1 MRESATAPALLRFP
15 LSRKIRIRKITM
27 TELVSSMADKID
39 RTVQRVIPLAYRVR
53 RTGRRLV
60 RRALRKPRSVSE
72 GPNLLPLLIQV
83 LASFTKADGVI
94 MEEEIDSSLGFLRYD
109 YPEAVYSE
117 LRQLFRQ
124 ALYEQQDLAVMAQKL
139 GAQLSTERKI
149 MLGVQLYDLISQAG
163 LKQEQVVQFYSFM
176 SQLGMAA
183 QAIDIVYQLNA
194 SEDSDPSIYQRGASP
209 LESLSFG
216 TNGKADVTLKNL
228 TDNDRLLAFR
238 YHDLILLNN
247 YSGQNVS
254 VRGRP
259 LVRGGFCRIYPG
271 QRILV
276 GDQVLSYQDLAQ
288 YFNAKKNVSLPQ
300 IFIRVNGDSDEV
312 ELERARTRE
321 TALEVTFG
329 LKVKVKALK
338 DVDAELNGTHLRAG
352 TLVHATLQDRIVF
365 HNDSE
370 LDLLDLRR
378 RARALGGRFQLK
390 ASKSEYLVSNNP
402 SLLEADDILLSP
414 GTAGDVLLKI
424 FCDYDKRIG
433 TLEVLEADRPIMV
446 GETNVRTTSPLKDG
460 DTIRIDV
467 GQFLKCNFSER
478 IIEEERNII
487 RTLEVSE
494 VTHRF
499 GGGEIGLEG
508 ISFNVVRGELVC
520 VMGASGSGKS
530 TLLRVLAGQL
540 EPTSGQVLLNN
551 QSLYPNLEQLRRYIS
566 YIPQED
572 AFDEHL
578 TISEN
583 LQFAAAIRSP
593 HLSRR
598 DRTRRLEGKLVELG
612 LSERRDAV
620 VGTAIK
626 KRLSGG
632 ERKRLNIGLD
642 MIGSADVY
650 LFDEPTSGLSSKDSE
665 HVIEIIRSMAH
676 NKIIIVTI
684 HQPSSKLF
692 QMFHKAILL
701 DKGGRLVFFGTPTD
715 MLRYFAEA
723 EHQHQFGAE
732 LGACPSCGTTRP
744 EFIFDVLETPLR
756 DLSGDVIYEEN
767 SRGHLVAARRYSPEF
782 WRDKYEAFRLIQ
794 DVKQVSLRK
803 EAPSALP
810 AAPVQKKRLPFR
822 WHDEWI
828 QFRTVLRRAFVSKL
842 RNRANLVIT
851 IGVSPVLALL
861 IATILRYSESGTYD
875 FASAYHI
882 PTFLFLGLIVAMF
895 LGLTNSAD
903 DIIRDRPVLQRE
915 RNVNVRLSYYV
926 VSKTLTLGVFALVQ
940 CILFVMIGNYVLQI
954 RGMFWI
960 DLAIMFMTAMGG
972 VALGLLI
979 SSLVADPK
987 TAANIVPLV
996 LIPQII
1002 MGGALIKYEDMN
1014 RNLGLL
1020 YTFTRWFSEH
1030 PNKEQNKKMD
1040 SKLQVPFICQFIA
1053 MRWSYE
1059 EMIVAQAKLNPVTR
1073 RQDRTQREID
1083 RIVARHDTRPE
1094 SRRRLNDL
1102 KDTLAMLSGL
1112 EAKTPDDLDRYLG
1125 VIDQVIGGKQ
1135 PFDRSQFKDANGPV
1149 TAETLYLNQKV
1160 SDLISN
1166 AEMEQSDYRRGGK
1179 PNVFFGQY
1187 KQYFGMKVDVL
1198 VFNTIVLIGSSLALL
1213 GLLHWILRRQL
1224 EVRRT

>member
-1 MRESATAPALLRFP
+1 
-15 LSRKIRIRKITM
+15 M
-27 TELVSSMADKID
+27 TELVTSVADKID
-39 RTVQRVIPLAYRVR
+39 RAVQRVTPFAYRVR
-53 RTGRRLV
+53 RQGRRLM

-83 LASFTKADGVI
+83 LASFSKADGVLL
-94 MEEEIDSSLGFLRYD
+94 EEEIDSSLGFLRYD

-124 ALYEQQDLAVMAQKL
+124 ALYEQQDLAAMAQKL
-139 GAQLSTERKI
+139 SAQLSTERKI

-163 LKQEQVVQFYSFM
+163 LKQEQVVAFYSFM

-216 TNGKADVTLKNL
+216 NNGKADVLLKSL
-228 TDNDRLLAFR
+228 AEADRLLAFR
-238 YHDLILLNN
+238 YHELILLKN
-247 YSGQNVS
+247 YSAQNVS

-276 GDQVLSYQDLAQ
+276 GDQVLSYQELAQ
-288 YFNAKKNVSLPQ
+288 YFNAKKNVSVPQ
-300 IFIRVNGDSDEV
+300 IFIRVNKDSDEV
-312 ELERARTRE
+312 GLERARTRE
-321 TALEVTFG
+321 SALEIAFG
-329 LKVKVKALK
+329 LKVRVKALR
-338 DVDAELNGTHLRAG
+338 DVDAVLNNIKLKSGT
-352 TLVHATLQDRIVF
+352 VVEATLGDRIIF

-370 LDLLDLRR
+370 MDLMDLRR

-414 GTAGDVLLKI
+414 GTSGDVLLKI
-424 FCDYDKRIG
+424 LCDYDQRVG
-433 TLEVLEADRPIMV
+433 QVEVLQADRPITV
-446 GETNVRTTSPLKDG
+446 GDTPVRNFARLKDG

-467 GQFLKCNFSER
+467 GQFLRCNFSER

-487 RTLEVSE
+487 RSLEVSE

-499 GGGEIGLEG
+499 SSDEIGLDG
-508 ISFNVVRGELVC
+508 ISFNITRGELVC

-530 TLLRVLAGQL
+530 TLLKVLAGQL
-540 EPTSGQVLLNN
+540 QPTSGQILLNR
-551 QSLYPNLEQLRRYIS
+551 QSLYPNLDRLKRYIS
-566 YIPQED
+566 YVPQED

-578 TISEN
+578 TIGEN
-583 LQFAAAIRSP
+583 LQFAAAMRSP

-598 DRTRRLEGKLVELG
+598 DRMRRLDAKLIELG
-612 LSERRDAV
+612 LGERRDAV
-620 VGTAIK
+620 VGSAVK
-626 KRLSGG
+626 KTLSGG

-642 MIGSADVY
+642 MIGMSDVY

-701 DKGGRLVFFGTPTD
+701 DKGGRLVFFGAPSD

-732 LGACPSCGTTRP
+732 LGGCPSCGTTRP

-756 DLSGDVIYEEN
+756 DLSGDIIYEEN
-767 SRGHLVAARRYSPEF
+767 SRGQLVAARRYSPDF

-794 DVKQVSLRK
+794 DVKQVSLHKEPVAPLPLAPAQRK
-803 EAPSALP
+803 RVPI
-810 AAPVQKKRLPFR
+810 R
-822 WHDEWI
+822 WHDEWT
-828 QFRTVLRRAFVSKL
+828 QFRTLLRRSFISKL
-842 RNRANLVIT
+842 RNRANLIIT
-851 IGVSPVLALL
+851 IGVAPVLALL
-861 IATILRYSESGTYD
+861 IATLLRYSESARYD

-882 PTFLFLGLIVAMF
+882 PTFLFLSLIVAMF

-903 DIIRDRPVLQRE
+903 DIIRDRAVLQRE
-915 RNVNVRLSYYV
+915 RNLDVRLPYYV
-926 VSKTLTLGVFALVQ
+926 ISKTLTLGVFALVQ
-940 CILFVMIGNYVLQI
+940 CVLFVLIGNYVLQI

-960 DLAIMFMTAMGG
+960 DLGIMLMTAMGG
-972 VALGLLI
+972 VSLGLVI

-1014 RNLGLL
+1014 RNLALV
-1020 YTFTRWFSEH
+1020 YTFTRWFHEH
-1030 PNKEQNKKMD
+1030 PTKEGGKKVE
-1040 SKLQVPFICQFIA
+1040 SKLQVPFVCQFIA

-1059 EMIVAQAKLNPVTR
+1059 EMIVAQAKLNPLTR
-1073 RQDRTQREID
+1073 RQDRAQQEID
-1083 RIVARHDTRPE
+1083 RIVAKHRQDPAE
-1094 SRRRLNDL
+1094 SKRLDEL
-1102 KDTLAMLSGL
+1102 KDVLAMLSGL
-1112 EAKTPDDLDRYLG
+1112 EAKSTPELDHYLG
-1125 VIDQVIGGKQ
+1125 VIDQILDRKR
-1135 PFDRSQFKDANGPV
+1135 PFDHALFKDAKGPV
-1149 TAETLYLNQKV
+1149 TAEQIYVNQKV

-1166 AEMEQSDYRRGGK
+1166 AEMEQSDYRRGNR
-1179 PNVFFGQY
+1179 PNVFFGAQKRY
-1187 KQYFGMKVDVL
+1187 LGVKIGVFA
-1198 VFNTIVLIGSSLALL
+1198 FNTIVLIGSTLGLL
-1213 GLLHWILRRQL
+1213 GFLHWILRRQL
-1224 EVRRT
+1224 EVRRN

>member
-1 MRESATAPALLRFP
+1 
-15 LSRKIRIRKITM
+15 
-27 TELVSSMADKID
+27 
-39 RTVQRVIPLAYRVR
+39 
-53 RTGRRLV
+53 
-60 RRALRKPRSVSE
+60 
-72 GPNLLPLLIQV
+72 
-83 LASFTKADGVI
+83 
-94 MEEEIDSSLGFLRYD
+94 
-109 YPEAVYSE
+109 
-117 LRQLFRQ
+117 
-124 ALYEQQDLAVMAQKL
+124 
-139 GAQLSTERKI
+139 
-149 MLGVQLYDLISQAG
+149 
-163 LKQEQVVQFYSFM
+163 
-176 SQLGMAA
+176 MAA

-194 SEDSDPSIYQRGASP
+194 SEDSDPSIYQHGASP

-216 TNGKADVTLKNL
+216 PNGKADIILKNL
-228 TDNDRLLAFR
+228 TETDRLMAFR
-238 YHDLILLNN
+238 YHDLILLKN

-276 GDQVLSYQDLAQ
+276 GDQVLSYQELAQ

-300 IFIRVNGDSDEV
+300 IFIRVNKDSDEV
-312 ELERARTRE
+312 QLERSRSRE
-321 TALEVTFG
+321 SALRVTFG
-329 LKVKVKALK
+329 LNVRVKALR
-338 DVDAELNGTHLRAG
+338 DVNAELNAVKLKAG
-352 TLVHATLQDRIVF
+352 TQVEATLEDKIVF

-370 LDLLDLRR
+370 LDLSDLRR

-390 ASKSEYLVSNNP
+390 ASKSEYLVSNDP
-402 SLLEADDILLSP
+402 SRLEADDILLSP
-414 GTAGDVLLKI
+414 GTSGDVVLKI
-424 FCDYDKRIG
+424 FCDYDQRVG
-433 TLEVLEADRPIMV
+433 VLEVIEADRPIMV
-446 GETNVRTTSPLKDG
+446 GDEPVRTTAQLKDG

-467 GQFLKCNFSER
+467 GQILRCNFSER

-487 RTLEVSE
+487 RTLEVNE
-494 VTHRF
+494 VTQRF
-499 GGGEIGLEG
+499 GKGEIGLEG
-508 ISFNVVRGELVC
+508 ISFSVTRGELVC

-540 EPTSGQVLLNN
+540 QPTSGDVFLNG
-551 QSLYPNLEQLRRYIS
+551 QSLYQNLDSLKQYVS
-566 YIPQED
+566 YMPQQD

-578 TISEN
+578 TIGEN
-583 LQFAAAIRSP
+583 LLFAAAIRAP

-598 DRTRRLEGKLVELG
+598 DRSRRLEAKLIELG
-612 LSERRDAV
+612 LGERRDAV
-620 VGTAIK
+620 VGSPESKA
-626 KRLSGG
+626 LSGG

-642 MIGSADVY
+642 MIGMSDVY

-665 HVIEIIRSMAH
+665 HVMEIIRGLSH
-676 NKIIIVTI
+676 NKIVVVTI

-701 DKGGRLVFFGTPTD
+701 DKGGRLVFFGTPSD

-756 DLSGDVIYEEN
+756 DLSGDIIYEEN
-767 SRGHLVAARRYSPEF
+767 SRGQLVAARRYSPDF

-794 DVKQVSLRK
+794 DVKQVSLLQ
-803 EAPSALP
+803 ETVAPLP
-810 AAPVQKKRLPFR
+810 APVQRKRLPLR
-822 WHDEWI
+822 WHDEWT
-828 QFRTVLRRAFVSKL
+828 QFRTLLRRSFLSKL

-861 IATILRYSESGTYD
+861 IATILRYSENGTYD

-915 RNVNVRLSYYV
+915 RNIKVRLSYYV
-926 VSKTLTLGVFALVQ
+926 ISKTLTLGVFALIQ
-940 CILFVMIGNYVLQI
+940 CILFVLIGNSVLQI

-960 DLAIMFMTAMGG
+960 DIGIMFMTAMSG

-1014 RNLGLL
+1014 RNLALL
-1020 YTFTRWFSEH
+1020 HSLSHWFNEH
-1030 PNKEQNKKMD
+1030 PNTDKTVKTE
-1040 SKLQVPFICQFIA
+1040 SKLQVPFVCQFIA

-1059 EMIVAQAKLNPVTR
+1059 EMVVAEAKLNPLTR
-1073 RQDRTQREID
+1073 RQDRTNDEIQNLAPKAKTPEQRG
-1083 RIVARHDTRPE
+1083 
-1094 SRRRLNDL
+1094 RLNDL
-1102 KDTLAMLSGL
+1102 KDVLALLSGL
-1112 EAKTPDDLDRYLG
+1112 EGRSAKDIDHYLKLVDP
-1125 VIDQVIGGKQ
+1125 VIAGKQ
-1135 PFDRSQFKDANGPV
+1135 RFDRSLSKDAKGPI
-1149 TAETLYLNQKV
+1149 TAEQIYVNQKV
-1160 SDLISN
+1160 SDLISK
-1166 AEMEQSDYRRGGK
+1166 AEMEQNDYRRGKK
-1179 PNVFFGQY
+1179 PNVFFGLQ
-1187 KQYFGMKVDVL
+1187 KRYFGFKFGVFT
-1198 VFNTIVLIGSSLALL
+1198 FNTIVLIVSTLGLL
-1213 GLLHWILRRQL
+1213 VLLHWILRKQL
-1224 EVRRT
+1224 EVVRRS

>member
-1 MRESATAPALLRFP
+1 M
-15 LSRKIRIRKITM
+15 
-27 TELVSSMADKID
+27 VSSVADKID
-39 RTVQRVIPLAYRVR
+39 RAVQRVTPLAYRVR
-53 RTGRRLV
+53 RTGRRWV

-83 LASFTKADGVI
+83 LASFSKADGVLL
-94 MEEEIDSSLGFLRYD
+94 EEEIDSSLGFLRYD

-124 ALYEQQDLAVMAQKL
+124 ALYEQQDLAAMAQKL

-163 LKQEQVVQFYSFM
+163 LKQEQVVAFYSFM

-209 LESLSFG
+209 LESLSFA
-216 TNGKADVTLKNL
+216 TNGKADVILKNL
-228 TDNDRLLAFR
+228 DGNDRLMAFR
-238 YHDLILLNN
+238 YHDLILLKN

-276 GDQVLSYQDLAQ
+276 GNQVLSYQELAQ

-300 IFIRVNGDSDEV
+300 ILIRVNKDSDEV
-312 ELERARTRE
+312 ELERSRTRE
-321 TALEVTFG
+321 SSLRVTFG
-329 LKVKVKALK
+329 LKVRVKALR
-338 DVDAELNGTHLRAG
+338 DVDAELNGIKLKAG
-352 TLVHATLQDRIVF
+352 TQVEATLEDKIIF

-370 LDLLDLRR
+370 MDLIDLRR

-390 ASKSEYLVSNNP
+390 ASKSEYLVSNDP
-402 SLLEADDILLSP
+402 SRLEADDILLSP
-414 GTAGDVLLKI
+414 GTSGDVLLKI
-424 FCDYDKRIG
+424 FCDYDQRVGLLQVI
-433 TLEVLEADRPIMV
+433 EADRPIIV
-446 GETNVRTTSPLKDG
+446 GDTPVRTTAPLKDG

-467 GQFLKCNFSER
+467 GQFLRCNFSER

-487 RTLEVSE
+487 RTLEVNE

-499 GGGEIGLEG
+499 SKGEIGLEG
-508 ISFNVVRGELVC
+508 ISFSVTRGELVC

-540 EPTSGQVLLNN
+540 QPTNGEVILNG
-551 QSLYPNLEQLRRYIS
+551 QSLYPNLDALKRYIS
-566 YIPQED
+566 YMPQQD

-578 TISEN
+578 TIGEN

-598 DRTRRLEGKLVELG
+598 DRMRRLDAKLIELG
-612 LSERRDAV
+612 LGERRDAV
-620 VGTAIK
+620 VGSADK
-626 KRLSGG
+626 KTLSGG

-642 MIGSADVY
+642 MIGMSDVY

-665 HVIEIIRSMAH
+665 HVIEIIRGMAH

-701 DKGGRLVFFGTPTD
+701 DKGGRLVFFGTPSD

-756 DLSGDVIYEEN
+756 DISGDIIYEEN
-767 SRGHLVAARRYSPEF
+767 SRGQLVAARRYSPEF

-803 EAPSALP
+803 EPVAPLP
-810 AAPVQKKRLPFR
+810 AAPAQKKSLPFR
-822 WHDEWI
+822 WHDEWT
-828 QFRTVLRRAFVSKL
+828 QFRTLLRRSFISKL

-861 IATILRYSESGTYD
+861 IATILRYSDSGKYD

-882 PTFLFLGLIVAMF
+882 PTFLFLSLIVAMF

-915 RNVNVRLSYYV
+915 RNLNVRLSYYV
-926 VSKTLTLGVFALVQ
+926 ISKTLTLGIFALIQ
-940 CILFVMIGNYVLQI
+940 CVLFVLIGNYALQI

-960 DLAIMFMTAMGG
+960 DLGIMLMTAMGG
-972 VALGLLI
+972 VSLGLLI

-1014 RNLGLL
+1014 RNLALVYAL
-1020 YTFTRWFSEH
+1020 THWFSEH
-1030 PNKEQNKKMD
+1030 PNIEQEKKMG
-1040 SKLQVPFICQFIA
+1040 SKLEVPFVCQFIA

-1059 EMIVAQAKLNPVTR
+1059 ETIVAQAKLNPLTR

-1083 RIVARHDTRPE
+1083 RIVAEHRQDPAE
-1094 SRRRLNDL
+1094 SKRLEEL
-1102 KDTLAMLSGL
+1102 KETLALLSGL
-1112 EAKTPDDLDRYLG
+1112 EANSVSELDHYLG
-1125 VIDQVIGGKQ
+1125 LIDQILDGKR
-1135 PFDRSQFKDANGPV
+1135 PFDRALFKNAAGPI
-1149 TAETLYLNQKV
+1149 TAEQIYVNQKV

-1166 AEMEQSDYRRGGK
+1166 AEMEQSDYRRGNR
-1179 PNVFFGQY
+1179 PNVFFGAQ
-1187 KQYFGMKVDVL
+1187 KRHFGIKIGVF
-1198 VFNTIVLIGSSLALL
+1198 VFNTVVLIGSTLGLL

-1224 EVRRT
+1224 EVRRG

>member
-1 MRESATAPALLRFP
+1 
-15 LSRKIRIRKITM
+15 M
-27 TELVSSMADKID
+27 TELVTTVADKID
-39 RTVQRVIPLAYRVR
+39 RAVQKVTPFAYRIQR
-53 RTGRRLV
+53 RGRRWM

-83 LASFTKADGVI
+83 LASFSKADGVLL
-94 MEEEIDSSLGFLRYD
+94 EEEIDSSLGFLRYD
-109 YPEAVYSE
+109 YPETVYSE

-124 ALYEQQDLAVMAQKL
+124 ALYEQQDLSAMAQKL
-139 GAQLSTERKI
+139 SAQLSTERKI

-163 LKQEQVVQFYSFM
+163 LKQEQVVAFYSFM

-194 SEDSDPSIYQRGASP
+194 SEDSDPAIYQRGASP

-216 TNGKADVTLKNL
+216 TNGRPDVTIKGLSGS
-228 TDNDRLLAFR
+228 DRLLAFR
-238 YHDLILLNN
+238 YHDLILLKN
-247 YSGQNVS
+247 YSGQSVS

-276 GDQVLSYQDLAQ
+276 GDQVLTYQELAA

-300 IFIRVNGDSDEV
+300 IFVRVRKGVDEV

-321 TALEVTFG
+321 SSLEITFG
-329 LKVKVKALK
+329 LKVRVKALK
-338 DVDAELNGTHLRAG
+338 DVDAVLNGTKLKAG
-352 TLVHATLQDRIVF
+352 TEVEASLEDRIIF

-370 LDLLDLRR
+370 LDFTDLRR
-378 RARALGGRFQLK
+378 RARAMGGRFQLK

-414 GTAGDVLLKI
+414 GTSGDVLLKI
-424 FCDYDKRIG
+424 FCDYDKRVG
-433 TLEVLEADRPIMV
+433 QLEVIEADRPIMV
-446 GETNVRTTSPLKDG
+446 GEVAVRTTAPLQDG
-460 DTIRIDV
+460 DTIRIDI
-467 GQFLKCNFSER
+467 GQFLRCNFSER

-487 RTLEVSE
+487 RSLEVSE
-494 VTHRF
+494 ITHRF
-499 GGGEIGLEG
+499 GSGDVGLDG
-508 ISFNVVRGELVC
+508 ISFAVTRGELVC
-520 VMGASGSGKS
+520 VMGASGCGKS
-530 TLLRVLAGQL
+530 TLMKVIAGQL
-540 EPTSGQVLLNN
+540 QPTSGHLLLNG
-551 QSLYPNLEQLRRYIS
+551 QSLYPNLDELKRYLS

-578 TISEN
+578 TIGEN
-583 LQFAAAIRSP
+583 LNFAAAMRAP

-598 DRTRRLEGKLVELG
+598 DRNRRLEGKLIELG
-612 LSERRDAV
+612 LGERRDAV
-620 VGTAIK
+620 VGSAVK
-626 KRLSGG
+626 KTLSGG

-642 MIGSADVY
+642 MIGMSDVY

-676 NKIIIVTI
+676 NKIIVVTI

-701 DKGGRLVFFGTPTD
+701 DKGGRLVFFGTPSD

-756 DLSGDVIYEEN
+756 DLSGDIIYEEN
-767 SRGHLVAARRYSPEF
+767 NRGQLVAARRYSPEF

-794 DVKQVSLRK
+794 DVKQVSLRRD
-803 EAPSALP
+803 PVTALP
-810 AAPVQKKRLPFR
+810 AAPAQKRKRARIR
-822 WHDEWI
+822 WHDEWT
-828 QFRTVLRRAFVSKL
+828 QCRTLLRRAFISKL
-842 RNRANLVIT
+842 RNKANVIIT
-851 IGVSPVLALL
+851 LGVAPVLAIL
-861 IATILRYSESGTYD
+861 IATILRYSDSGQYD

-882 PTFLFLGLIVAMF
+882 PTFLFLSLIVAMF

-903 DIIRDRPVLQRE
+903 DVIRDRAVLQRE
-915 RNVNVRLSYYV
+915 RNLNVRLSYYII
-926 VSKTLTLGVFALVQ
+926 SKTATLGIFALVQ
-940 CILFVMIGNYVLQI
+940 CVLFVLIGNYLLQI

-960 DLAIMFMTAMGG
+960 DLAIVFMTAMGG
-972 VALGLLI
+972 IALGLVV

-987 TAANIVPLV
+987 TASNIVPLI

-1014 RNLGLL
+1014 RNLTLVYAL
-1020 YTFTRWFSEH
+1020 THWFKEH
-1030 PNKEQNKKMD
+1030 PTRDQGKKME
-1040 SKLQVPFICQFIA
+1040 SKLQVPFVSQFIA

-1059 EMIVAQAKLNPVTR
+1059 ELVVAQAKLNPLTR
-1073 RQDRTQREID
+1073 RQDNAQRQID
-1083 RIVARHDTRPE
+1083 AIVASHSLDPVQGK
-1094 SRRRLNDL
+1094 RLGDL
-1102 KDTLAMLSGL
+1102 KEALAVLSGL
-1112 EAKTPDDLDRYLG
+1112 EARSARDLDRYLG
-1125 VIDQVIGGKQ
+1125 QVDQVLDHGK
-1135 PFDRSQFKDANGPV
+1135 PFDRAVFKDAAGDV
-1149 TAETLYLNQKV
+1149 TAEQLYLNQKV

-1166 AEMEQSDYRRGGK
+1166 AEMDQTDYRRGNR
-1179 PNVFFGQY
+1179 PNVFFGAQKTY
-1187 KQYFGMKVDVL
+1187 LGIKGN
-1198 VFNTIVLIGSSLALL
+1198 VFVWNTIVLIGSSICLLA
-1213 GLLHWILRRQL
+1213 LLHWILRRQL
-1224 EVRRT
+1224 QVRRS

>member
-1 MRESATAPALLRFP
+1 MTALT
-15 LSRKIRIRKITM
+15 K
-27 TELVSSMADKID
+27 VADKID
-39 RTVQRVIPLAYRVR
+39 RAVQKVTPFAYRIQR
-53 RTGRRLV
+53 RSRRWM

-83 LASFTKADGVI
+83 LASFSKADGVLL
-94 MEEEIDSSLGFLRYD
+94 EEEIDSSLGFLRYD

-124 ALYEQQDLAVMAQKL
+124 ALYEQQDLGAMAQKL
-139 GAQLSTERKI
+139 SAQLSTDRKI

-163 LKQEQVVQFYSFM
+163 LKQEQVVAFYSFM

-194 SEDSDPSIYQRGASP
+194 SEDADASIYQRGASP
-209 LESLSFG
+209 LESVSFG
-216 TNGKADVTLKNL
+216 TNGAADVVLKSLNG
-228 TDNDRLLAFR
+228 TDRLLAFR
-238 YHDLILLNN
+238 YHDLILLKN
-247 YSGQNVS
+247 YTGQTVS

-259 LVRGGFCRIYPG
+259 LIRGGFCRIYPG

-276 GDQVLSYQDLAQ
+276 GDQFLTYQELAA

-300 IFIRVNGDSDEV
+300 IFVRVHKDADEV
-312 ELERARTRE
+312 QLERSRSRE
-321 TALEVTFG
+321 SALEVTFG
-329 LKVKVKALK
+329 LKVRVKALR
-338 DVDAELNGTHLRAG
+338 DVNAVLNGTKLKAG
-352 TLVHATLQDRIVF
+352 TTVEAMLEDRIIF

-370 LDLLDLRR
+370 MDLLDLRR
-378 RARALGGRFQLK
+378 RARAMGGRFQLK

-402 SLLEADDILLSP
+402 SMLEEDDILLSP
-414 GTAGDVLLKI
+414 GTSGDVLLKI
-424 FCDYDKRIG
+424 LCDYDKRVG
-433 TLEVLEADRPIMV
+433 TLEVIDSDRPILV
-446 GETNVRTTSPLKDG
+446 GETPVRTTAPLQDG

-467 GQFLKCNFSER
+467 GQFLRCNFSER

-487 RTLEVSE
+487 RSLEVVD

-499 GGGEIGLEG
+499 GNNEIGLEG
-508 ISFNVVRGELVC
+508 VSFSVNRGELVC

-530 TLLRVLAGQL
+530 TLMKVLGGQL
-540 EPTSGQVLLNN
+540 QPSQGQVLLNDRP
-551 QSLYPNLEQLRRYIS
+551 LYENLDQLKGYIS

-578 TISEN
+578 TIGEN
-583 LQFAAAIRSP
+583 LEFAAAIRAP
-593 HLSRR
+593 HLSGR
-598 DRTRRLEGKLVELG
+598 DLSRRLEGKLIELG
-612 LSERRDAV
+612 LNERRDSI
-620 VGTAIK
+620 VGSPVK
-626 KRLSGG
+626 KTLSGG

-665 HVIEIIRSMAH
+665 HVIEIIRALAH

-692 QMFHKAILL
+692 QMFHKAILF

-723 EHQHQFGAE
+723 EHQHQFGADM
-732 LGACPSCGTTRP
+732 GACPSCGTTRP

-756 DLSGDVIYEEN
+756 DISGDIIYEEN
-767 SRGHLVAARRYSPEF
+767 TRGQLVAARRYSPEF

-794 DVKQVSLRK
+794 DVKQVSLRRGPAPALPP
-803 EAPSALP
+803 APS
-810 AAPVQKKRLPFR
+810 VKRRFFIR
-822 WHDEWI
+822 WRDEWT
-828 QFRTVLRRAFVSKL
+828 QLRTLMKRSFMSKL
-842 RNRANLVIT
+842 RNRANLLIT
-851 IGVSPVLALL
+851 IGVAPVLALL
-861 IATILRYSESGTYD
+861 IASLLRYSERGEYD
-875 FASAYHI
+875 YASAYHI
-882 PTFLFLGLIVAMF
+882 PTFLFLSLIVAMF

-903 DIIRDRPVLQRE
+903 DVIRDRAVLQRE
-915 RNVNVRLSYYV
+915 RNLNVRLPYYV
-926 VSKTLTLGVFALVQ
+926 FSKFMSLGFFAIVQ
-940 CILFVMIGNYVLQI
+940 CVLFVLIGNLILEI

-960 DLAIMFMTAMGG
+960 DLGVMFMTAMGG
-972 VALGLLI
+972 VALGLVV

-1014 RNLGLL
+1014 RNLGLV

-1030 PNKEQNKKMD
+1030 PNTEQGKKM
-1040 SKLQVPFICQFIA
+1040 SSRLQVPFVCQFIA

-1059 EMIVAQAKLNPVTR
+1059 EMVVAQAKLNPLTR
-1073 RQDRTQREID
+1073 RQESVNREMQ
-1083 RIVARHDTRPE
+1083 RIVEQKNQTPQNTK
-1094 SRRRLNDL
+1094 RLNDL
-1102 KDTLAMLSGL
+1102 KEILAMLSGL
-1112 EAKTPDDLDRYLG
+1112 EAKTADQLDGYLG
-1125 VIDQVIGGKQ
+1125 LIDEILKGRKS
-1135 PFDRSQFKDANGPV
+1135 FDRELFKDAVGPV
-1149 TAETLYLNQKV
+1149 TAEQLYVNQKV

-1179 PNVFFGQY
+1179 LNVFFGEEKRY
-1187 KQYFGMKVDVL
+1187 LGVAVDL
-1198 VFNTIVLIGSSLALL
+1198 FVFNTFVLIGSTLALL
-1213 GLLHWILRRQL
+1213 GVLHWILRRQL
-1224 EVRRT
+1224 EVRRNPRRAKL